1 MLISFLAFVFGVGL
15 LVKGIYVL
23 WKQDVLFA
31 LLFVLTGSLLLVGLF
46 CLPQYDIMGFAL
58 PGMLVSM
65 LYNRHTRKCETQ
77 CKE

>member
-1 MLISFLAFVFGVGL
+1 MLISFLAFVFGAGL
-15 LVKGIYVL
+15 LVKGIHVL
-23 WKQDVLFA
+23 WKKDVLFA

-58 PGMLVSM
+58 PGMFVSM
-65 LYNRHTRKCETQ
+65 LYNRHTSKYETQ